1 MITRLRAATLIAF
14 TAALAAL
21 VSAPVHAHAQKPAL
35 TQNIDEKGR
44 VPYQDTETKLCTNMG
59 NIDCGLT
66 FAAVPSG
73 YRLVVTYAS
82 AFFYLNS
89 PSVPSYIGLYGGYSL
104 PNGTQ
109 MSTAILIPTA
119 IGGNGYAVSS
129 PLTYYIDQ
137 GYSPTFDAPGAAVGK
152 YVVGT
157 VTGYLINLSQ

>member
-1 MITRLRAATLIAF
+1 MLNRSRIVALLAF
-14 TAALAAL
+14 SAVFSVL
-21 VSAPVHAHAQKPAL
+21 VSAPAFSQKPAL

-59 NIDCGLT
+59 NVDCGLT

-73 YRLVVTYAS
+73 YRLVVTYVS

-89 PSVPSYIGLYGGYSL
+89 PSNPYFIGLDGGYSL

-109 MSTAILIPTA
+109 QSTAILIPTA

-137 GYSPTFDAPGAAVGK
+137 GYSPSFDAPGAAVGK